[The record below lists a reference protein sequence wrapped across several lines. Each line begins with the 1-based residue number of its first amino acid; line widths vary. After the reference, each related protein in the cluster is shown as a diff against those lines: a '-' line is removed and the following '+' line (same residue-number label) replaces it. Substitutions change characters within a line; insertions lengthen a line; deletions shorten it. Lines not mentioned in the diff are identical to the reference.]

1 MQYRPKS
8 REEIA
13 RNMAAIRSKDNR
25 TEAALR
31 KALYAMGFRYRKY
44 VAGIPGRP
52 DIAFLRE
59 KVAVFVDGDY
69 WHGRVIRERGVDALR
84 SYYTEKQR
92 TYWIEKLCRNV
103 ARDDRVNE
111 ELGAMG
117 WLVLRFWES
126 DIKKNIGNAAVQV
139 ASVVRDRRGRR
150 GCEARTGNGEA
161 RQARNA
167 QVVLDRSI
175 GLPRREG
182 TQVRNSE
189 DSAPGPLPA
198 EVAR

>member
-1 MQYRPKS
+1 MPYRPKS

-44 VAGIPGRP
+44 LAGIPGRP
-52 DIAFLRE
+52 DIAFSRE

-69 WHGRVIRERGVDALR
+69 WHGRVVRERGVDVLR

-92 TYWIEKLCRNV
+92 AYWIDKLSRNV

-111 ELGAMG
+111 ELRALG
-117 WLVLRFWES
+117 WLVVRFWES
-126 DIKKNIGNAAVQV
+126 DIKKDIGTAALQV
-139 ASVVRDRRGRR
+139 ASVVRDRRG
-150 GCEARTGNGEA
+150 EA
-161 RQARNA
+161 QARGSHT
-167 QVVLDRSI
+167 QRRSAASQKCASS
-175 GLPRREG
+175 RE
-182 TQVRNSE
+182 Q
-189 DSAPGPLPA
+189 AYPPLA
-198 EVAR
+198 MRQKAGHE